1 LLVAIE
7 SQKDVN
13 CQGTIGIP
21 FRTFTW
27 TLEYP
32 FVTFL
37 TLLMTFDIVAM
48 RGGASGD
55 YDERSSRKRSATS
68 MSW

>member
-1 LLVAIE
+1 ME
-7 SQKDVN
+7 SQKDAIYQRTLGV
-13 CQGTIGIP
+13 P

-55 YDERSSRKRSATS
+55 YDERSSRKRSAKS
-68 MSW
+68 MSQ